1 MFSLC
6 PSRKLS
12 AAQIY
17 KGLRLVIADGMT
29 AEAMVVFTSGT
40 FLTAMAIQLGA
51 TNFQLGLFAALPTFT
66 TIFQLFSIWLVRKFN
81 NRRIIAALF
90 NFLAR
95 LPILAIGLIPFLFTG
110 GTSIEV
116 LFILLFFQHI
126 FGDIAGASWNSW
138 MKDLVPAGQMGAFFS
153 RRTRLS
159 QVLNVTLSLAT
170 AFAIDYVKT
179 HEPQNEI
186 LVYHILFLIGG
197 SLGLASVAFL
207 LATPE
212 PKARRINSRLP
223 ALFRMPLQNAN
234 FRNLLVFNSFW
245 AFALNLATP
254 FFAVYMLE
262 TIKLPLSYVIAFGIL
277 GQLSGILSYK
287 VWGKYTD
294 RFSNKTI
301 IGICAPLYIV
311 CILAFAFTAAP
322 GSRLLTIAL
331 LTAIYFLSGI
341 ATAGINLALN
351 NVGLKLSSKEEAIAY
366 ISVKNMFV
374 AFFSTIA
381 PLLGGL
387 LADFFATH
395 QFSGSVQFK
404 SSHGINNFTFIS
416 LQGWNYFFIIGGLLA
431 ALSLRFLN
439 RVQEYGE
446 VAKGRAVMFMRAKI
460 RKRLEENLGRRITQ
474 GLLLPSNIIRKRM
487 KKRIKQ
493 RRTIAVNMSDAVKRI
508 PYAYAVGGSGLFA
521 TAIHRHNGSSLK
533 R

>member
-1 MFSLC
+1 MFSLR

-12 AAQIY
+12 TDQISQ
-17 KGLRLVIADGMT
+17 GLNLVIADGIT

-66 TIFQLFSIWLVRKFN
+66 TIFQLLSIWLVRKFN
-81 NRRIIAALF
+81 NRRLIAALF

-95 LPILAIGLIPFLFTG
+95 IPILAIGAIPFLFTG

-116 LFILLFFQHI
+116 LLILLFFQHV

-138 MKDLVPAGQMGAFFS
+138 MKDLVPVGQMGEFFS

-159 QVLNVTLSLAT
+159 QTLNVTLSLVT

-179 HEPQNEI
+179 HKPQDEI
-186 LVYHILFLIGG
+186 LAYHILFLIGG
-197 SLGLASVAFL
+197 SLGLASVFFL
-207 LATPE
+207 LGTPE
-212 PKARRINSRLP
+212 PRARQINDKLL
-223 ALFRMPLQNAN
+223 ALFQMPLLNVN

-254 FFAVYMLE
+254 FFAVYMLK
-262 TIKLPLSYVIAFGIL
+262 TIKLPLSYVISLGLL

-287 VWGKYTD
+287 MWGKYTD

-301 IGICAPLYIV
+301 ISICAPLYIV

-322 GSRLLTIAL
+322 GFRFLTIAL
-331 LTAIYFLSGI
+331 LAIIYLLSGA

-351 NVGLKLSSKEEAIAY
+351 NVGLKLASRDEAIAY

-381 PLLGGL
+381 PLIGGL
-387 LADFFATH
+387 LADFFSTH

-404 SSHGINNFTFIS
+404 SMHGVNSFTFIS

-431 ALSLRFLN
+431 LVSLRFLN
-439 RVQEYGE
+439 KIQEYGE
-446 VAKGRAVMFMRAKI
+446 IAKGRAVTFMRAGM
-460 RKRLEENLGRRITQ
+460 RSRLEEKLGKKVTQ
-474 GLLLPSNIIRKRM
+474 SLLMPANIIRNRR
-487 KKRIKQ
+487 KKKLKQ
-493 RRTIAVNMSDAVKRI
+493 RRETVVKDN
-508 PYAYAVGGSGLFA
+508 
-521 TAIHRHNGSSLK
+521 T
-533 R
+533 

>member
-1 MFSLC
+1 MFNLRT
-6 PSRKLS
+6 SRKLT
-12 AAQIY
+12 ADQIK
-17 KGLRLVIADGMT
+17 KGLNLVIADGMT

-66 TIFQLFSIWLVRKFN
+66 TIFQLFSIWLVRTFN
-81 NRRIIAALF
+81 NRRLIAVLF

-95 LPILAIGLIPFLFTG
+95 LPVLAIGLMPFLFSR

-138 MKDLVPAGQMGAFFS
+138 MKDLVPVGQMGAFFS
-153 RRTRLS
+153 RRTRMS
-159 QVLNVTLSLAT
+159 QTLNVTLSLAT
-170 AFAIDYVKT
+170 AFAIDYIKA
-179 HEPQNEI
+179 HKPQDEI
-186 LVYHILFLIGG
+186 LAYHILFLIGG

-207 LATPE
+207 WGTPE
-212 PKARRINSRLP
+212 PRAKRINDKLL
-223 ALFRMPLQNAN
+223 ALFKMPLQNVN
-234 FRNLLVFNSFW
+234 FKNLLVFNSFW

-262 TIKLPLSYVIAFGIL
+262 TIKLPLSYVISLGIL

-287 VWGKYTD
+287 VWGIYTD

-301 IGICAPLYIV
+301 IGICAPLYII
-311 CILAFAFTAAP
+311 CILAFAFTAST
-322 GSRLLTIAL
+322 GSHLLTIAL
-331 LTAIYFLSGI
+331 LTAIYLLSGI

-351 NVGLKLSSKEEAIAY
+351 NVGLKLASRDEAIAY

-381 PLLGGL
+381 PLIGGF

-395 QFSGSVQFK
+395 QFSGSLQFK
-404 SSHGINNFTFIS
+404 SLDGVTNFTFIS

-431 ALSLRFLN
+431 LLSLRFLN

-446 VAKGRAVMFMRAKI
+446 VDKGRAFTFMRARI
-460 RKRLEENLGRRITQ
+460 RSRLEENLGKQITR
-474 GLLLPSNIIRKRM
+474 GLLLPSNIVRKRM
-487 KKRIKQ
+487 KKRARQ
-493 RRTIAVNMSDAVKRI
+493 RRNLAIGRI
-508 PYAYAVGGSGLFA
+508 
-521 TAIHRHNGSSLK
+521 K
-533 R
+533 

>member
-1 MFSLC
+1 MFNLR
-6 PSRKLS
+6 PLRKLS
-12 AAQIY
+12 AGQINR
-17 KGLRLVIADGMT
+17 GLNLVIADGIN

-51 TNFQLGLFAALPTFT
+51 SNFQLGLFAALPTFT
-66 TIFQLFSIWLVRKFN
+66 TIFQLFSIWLVRRFN
-81 NRRIIAALF
+81 NRRLIAALF

-95 LPILAIGLIPFLFTG
+95 LPILAIGLMPFLFST

-153 RRTRLS
+153 RRSRMS
-159 QVLNVTLSLAT
+159 QTLNVTLSLIT
-170 AFAIDYVKT
+170 AFAIDYVKA
-179 HEPQNEI
+179 HYPQNEI
-186 LVYHILFLIGG
+186 LTYHILFLIGG
-197 SLGLASVAFL
+197 SLGLISVAFL
-207 LATPE
+207 LGTPE
-212 PKARRINSRLP
+212 PRARRINDK
-223 ALFRMPLQNAN
+223 LFTLLSMPLQNLN
-234 FRNLLVFNSFW
+234 FRSLLVFNCFW

-262 TIKLPLSYVIAFGIL
+262 TIKLPLSYVISFGIL

-287 VWGKYTD
+287 LWGNYTD

-322 GSRLLTIAL
+322 HNRLLIVGL
-331 LTAIYFLSGI
+331 LAVIYFISGI

-351 NVGLKLSSKEEAIAY
+351 NVGLKLSSKNEAIAY

-381 PLLGGL
+381 PLIGGL
-387 LADFFATH
+387 LADFFARH
-395 QFSGSVQFK
+395 QFSGNLQFK
-404 SSHGINNFTFIS
+404 SADGISNFTFIS

-431 ALSLRFLN
+431 LLSLRFLN
-439 RVQEYGE
+439 KVQEYGE
-446 VAKGRAVMFMRAKI
+446 ISKGRTVTFMRAKI
-460 RKRLEENLGRRITQ
+460 REQLEENLGRRVTK

-487 KKRIKQ
+487 KKRAKQ
-493 RRTIAVNMSDAVKRI
+493 HQ
-508 PYAYAVGGSGLFA
+508 
-521 TAIHRHNGSSLK
+521 AIVLNK
-533 R
+533 